1 MKRKNILKFVSL
13 LGIGSF
19 VMLAAASCTSATT
32 PTPNPEPKP
41 TPNPEPNPMPNPGG
55 GDMNNPP
62 SGGMNG
68 GDTNPGN
75 DGGMDNATQQLAA
88 AKKELSDLLA
98 TQNSNLAS
106 YADYAKIQNTLT
118 SAYTTAKST
127 SDNTSAT
134 LEQVK
139 SATST
144 LQTTI
149 DAAASEKK
157 TFDAANP
164 ELIKFYNN
172 LKTEL
177 QSKTTNLESLNDPQ
191 YSGIKDN
198 LNSLYNSAS
207 EIVNKTLIPATG
219 NDLMRTDVE
228 KVNTELM
235 GAVSS
240 LAARKTSAEN
250 LFSAFDKNVL
260 VKTNLTAGNGSQVA
274 NDQPGNYSFV
284 AFSVNAVTA
293 SDNLPN
299 WNFAQRRVWDSATAP
314 LATTTTENG
323 AQPEP
328 ALTDVSWI
336 YNLTGTG
343 AKYSFTFNYFGPRTG
358 YLYFPYKL
366 VNSSQSDKVGLQYKL
381 NEGSVQA
388 ITFAPTTP
396 ASAVS
401 EPTHTPTEMA
411 SSNEMSVANND
422 MAVVKEANPTPTVND
437 IKVAKVSLSNLNF
450 GENTIEFSVPSG
462 DGIVAPMIGNMYL
475 TSNPANTDKIYNSI
489 FGNSIADNNTITVDL
504 LKGYSLSTSYSIYI
518 RRFTGLQ
525 EAHTTDPV
533 YLVGWIGGNG
543 ARNNDPSIRNVNSFP
558 VVNNQERVFTIYVN
572 APTAGEYNISGSY
585 ISTMS
590 ARSLNFSTSN
600 GTSNNSVTILVT
612 AKTDWTTL
620 GTFDTASN
628 TTTTTSRLTNSKKTL
643 NLQKGLNKIVI
654 SGVSGVANGN
664 TPYIG
669 NLTFTL
675 NTTTQENAE
684 HSTSEAPAS
693 SQPKQ

>member
-41 TPNPEPNPMPNPGG
+41 TPNPEPNPNPEPKPDPMP
-55 GDMNNPP
+55 NPP
-62 SGGMNG
+62 SGGTNG
-68 GDTNPGN
+68 GNTNPGN
-75 DGGMDNATQQLAA
+75 GGGTDNAAHQLAA

-144 LQTTI
+144 LQTAI
-149 DAAASEKK
+149 DSAASEKK

-219 NDLMRTDVE
+219 NGLMRTDVE

-235 GAVSS
+235 GAVNKLSE
-240 LAARKTSAEN
+240 RKTKADNYFNS
-250 LFSAFDKNVL
+250 FDKNVL
-260 VKTNLTAGNGSQVA
+260 SQSKLTSASTSQ
-274 NDQPGNYSFV
+274 NNNQQPGNYSFV
-284 AFSVNAVTA
+284 GFSTDVNGFLNT
-293 SDNLPN
+293 SDNNTPK
-299 WNFAQRRVWDSATAP
+299 WNFAQRRVWASENTP
-314 LATTTTENG
+314 LATT
-323 AQPEP
+323 P
-328 ALTDVSWI
+328 AEDETQQATPLTDVSWI
-336 YNLTGTG
+336 YSLAGTE
-343 AKYSFTFNYFGPRTG
+343 AKYTLTFDYFGPSTA

-366 VNSSQSDKVGLQYKL
+366 VNTNDKAGLQYKL
-381 NEGSVQA
+381 NNNTEPKL
-388 ITFAPTTP
+388 IEFMPAPNGTSAATTSP
-396 ASAVS
+396 M
-401 EPTHTPTEMA
+401 THTSLSTTLVADET
-411 SSNEMSVANND
+411 MSEKSPMNA
-422 MAVVKEANPTPTVND
+422 TPTVSD
-437 IKVAKVSLSNLNF
+437 INIAEVVLSNLNF
-450 GENTIEFSVPSG
+450 GSNTIEFSVPNT
-462 DGIVAPMIGNMYL
+462 DGMVAPMIGNMYL
-475 TSNPANTDKIYNSI
+475 TSSNTEVNKNKIYDDI
-489 FGNSIADNNTITVDL
+489 FGNKLAKTNSSTSVTVDL
-504 LKGYSLSTSYSIYI
+504 LKGYSLTASYIIYV
-518 RRFTGLQ
+518 RQFTNLMKDGQ
-525 EAHTTDPV
+525 VTPNPV
-533 YLVGWIGGNG
+533 YLVGFIGGSKGRTTRPTPANNNPYP
-543 ARNNDPSIRNVNSFP
+543 AMNNDSRTY
-558 VVNNQERVFTIYVN
+558 TIYVN
-572 APTAGEYNISGSY
+572 APEKGDYFISGSY
-585 ISTMS
+585 ISSMT
-590 ARSLNFSTSN
+590 ARSLKFST
-600 GTSNNSVTILVT
+600 GETSNTVTVNDL
-612 AKTDWTTL
+612 KQDNWNTL
-620 GTFDTASN
+620 GTFDTN
-628 TTTTTSRLTNSKKTL
+628 TPTDDESGNNKKTL
-643 NLQKGLNKIVI
+643 VLQKGLNKIVI
-654 SGVSGVANGN
+654 SGVRDVSSGD

-675 NTTTQENAE
+675 NTNTQNSENK
-684 HSTSEAPAS
+684 APR
-693 SQPKQ
+693 SQQNEQ

>member
-19 VMLAAASCTSATT
+19 VMLAAASCTT
-32 PTPNPEPKP
+32 PVNPTPNPNPEPKP
-41 TPNPEPNPMPNPGG
+41 DPMT
-55 GDMNNPP
+55 PP

-75 DGGMDNATQQLAA
+75 GGGMDNSALQLAA
-88 AKKELSDLLA
+88 ARTALTSLLA
-98 TQNSNLAS
+98 SKNANVEM

-139 SATST
+139 SATQT
-144 LQTTI
+144 LQTAI

-207 EIVNKTLIPATG
+207 KIVNKTLIPATG
-219 NDLMRTDVE
+219 NGLMRTDVE

-235 GAVSS
+235 GAVNS
-240 LAARKTSAEN
+240 LTVRKTSAEN

-260 VKTNLTAGNGSQVA
+260 VKTNLTAGNDSQVA

-284 AFSVNAVTA
+284 AFSVDAVTA
-293 SDNLPN
+293 SNNLPN
-299 WNFAQRRVWDSATAP
+299 WNFAQRKVWDSATAP

-388 ITFAPTTP
+388 ITFASTTP

-543 ARNNDPSIRNVNSFP
+543 ARKNNPSIQNVNSFP
-558 VVNNQERVFTIYVN
+558 VVNNQDRVFTIYVN

-585 ISTMS
+585 ISTTS

-600 GTSNNSVTILVT
+600 GTSNNSVTISVT

-628 TTTTTSRLTNSKKTL
+628 TTTTTSGPTNSKKTL

-693 SQPKQ
+693 SEPKQ